1 MELLIE
7 LIDSKIHS
15 IAHGGNVSPNGLAK
29 GAAPSI
35 ASRRQWENDKLEVLR
50 TLLYLIKCQPRRLR
64 FNDDP
69 IVE

>member
-7 LIDSKIHS
+7 LIDSKINS

-35 ASRRQWENDKLEVLR
+35 ASRHWETDKLEVLR